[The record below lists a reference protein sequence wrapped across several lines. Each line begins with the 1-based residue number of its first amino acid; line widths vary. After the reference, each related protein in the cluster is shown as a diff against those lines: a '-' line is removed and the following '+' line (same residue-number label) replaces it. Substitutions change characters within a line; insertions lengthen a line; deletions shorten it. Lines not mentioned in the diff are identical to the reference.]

1 MKKKNEQVDGWRW
14 IDRWMDGWMDMGGW
28 MDGFLWVDNRWMNG
42 WMVEEPLSSLVSS
55 MNVQWLDL
63 SLAE

>member
-1 MKKKNEQVDGWRW
+1 
-14 IDRWMDGWMDMGGW
+14 

-42 WMVEEPLSSLVSS
+42 WMVEEPLSRTVIVQFSVSHASS

>member
-1 MKKKNEQVDGWRW
+1 MEM
-14 IDRWMDGWMDMGGW
+14 DRSMDGWMDMGGW

-42 WMVEEPLSSLVSS
+42 WMVEEPLSSLASS